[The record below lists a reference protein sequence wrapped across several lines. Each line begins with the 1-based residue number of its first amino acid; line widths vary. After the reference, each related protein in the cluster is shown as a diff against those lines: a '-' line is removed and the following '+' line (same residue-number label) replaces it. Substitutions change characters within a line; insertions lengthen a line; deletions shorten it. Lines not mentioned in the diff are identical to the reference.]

1 MMPSISLQSPSPDL
15 PCLGMAVITVV
26 EAQCDCDDLAKASS
40 NPPPVLAA
48 SLRKWSLPEMAA
60 CVLGDELGKGS
71 TGVVLR
77 ASLGD
82 GETVV
87 PVAVKVL
94 REATSAC
101 ALGQVKQRAERLGDL
116 RREMLIATKL
126 PWHENIPVFLGV
138 YGIDSDCPKAVWE
151 LIDGETLEQI
161 FASRSQREVAPL
173 ARLSWCRQLFSALAC
188 LHSNNMVHRDVK
200 PANVMVTKDLTT
212 VKLVDYGLCREIR
225 DDNTQCPVMTG
236 QTGSFRYMAPEVL
249 LESNYGLEVDI
260 YSAAMCAYYIIAGS
274 APFSNLAGQQ
284 VAELAARVRLR
295 PALASKGFENPR
307 LGDLMAR
314 AWAHDAA
321 KRPDASACVREI
333 ELIIADEEAR
343 LRLRSARSSK
353 PVQVIH
359 RLCKAFKDHI
369 DAPVE
374 PQKRL
379 AVTRARR
386 NSETLGGG
394 RLRFF
399 SVVEGEPREEV
410 NEDTSSGART
420 ARTSPLN
427 LANLVRV
434 RFSRSLPQKAGS
446 RFEPSSFCACSSS
459 PVPVG
464 PFPGKPRCN

>member
-1 MMPSISLQSPSPDL
+1 MF
-15 PCLGMAVITVV
+15 V
-26 EAQCDCDDLAKASS
+26 EAQCVCDDLSTAPTK
-40 NPPPVLAA
+40 PPPALGGCPLRGDHACGEA
-48 SLRKWSLPEMAA
+48 PSGRGRTWWADGESLRKWNLPEMAT

-94 REATSAC
+94 REATPGC
-101 ALGQVKQRAERLGDL
+101 ALGQVQQQAERLGDL
-116 RREMLIATKL
+116 RHEMLIATKL
-126 PWHENIPVFLGV
+126 PWHENIPVFYGV

-161 FASRSQREVAPL
+161 FASRSQREVARL

-188 LHSNNMVHRDVK
+188 LHGNNMVHRDVK
-200 PANVMVTKDLTT
+200 PANVMVTRDLNT

-225 DDNTQCPVMTG
+225 DGDVNTQCPVMTG
-236 QTGSFRYMAPEVL
+236 QTGSFRYMAPEVV
-249 LESNYGLEVDI
+249 LESDYGLEVDI
-260 YSAAMCAYYIIAGS
+260 YSAAICAYYIIAGS

-284 VAELAARVRLR
+284 VAELAARIGLR
-295 PALASKGFENPR
+295 PALCDKGFENPR
-307 LGDLMAR
+307 LGNLMAR

-321 KRPDASACVREI
+321 NRPDASACVHEM

-343 LRLRSARSSK
+343 LRAARSSN
-353 PVQVIH
+353 PVRAIH
-359 RLCKAFKDHI
+359 RLRTAFKDHI
-369 DAPVE
+369 NAPVD
-374 PQKRL
+374 PQKAL

-386 NSETLGGG
+386 SSEMPGGR

-399 SVVEGEPREEV
+399 SVGGKTREEV
-410 NEDTSSGART
+410 DEDTASGTRA
-420 ARTSPLN
+420 ASISLLN
-427 LANLVRV
+427 LASFVRV

-446 RFEPSSFCACSSS
+446 LIESSSSS
-459 PVPVG
+459 PVPAG
-464 PFPGKPRCN
+464 PCP